1 MISIN
6 TKLIIAKSYNGVAVY
21 GYPFASQG
29 GEIALPATTDVAIP
43 IPAGYNNAVFSYSAG
58 ATVKVSIGTISQTI
72 SAPTGAFTQAYSRIN
87 PPDAIVDAKDD
98 FGNALYLHL
107 FSPNASDWVQIGFYQ
122 AEPVE
127 GGIV

>member
-6 TKLIIAKSYNGVAVY
+6 TKLIVAKSYNGVAVY

-29 GEIALPATTDVAIP
+29 GEIALPQSTDVPIP
-43 IPAGYNNAVFSYSAG
+43 IPIGFNNAVFSYSAG
-58 ATVKVSIGTISQTI
+58 ATIKVSIGTISQTI
-72 SAPTGAFTQAYSRIN
+72 SAPTSTFTQAYSRIN
-87 PPDAIVDAKDD
+87 PPDAIVDWKDD

-107 FSPNASDWVQIGFYQ
+107 FSPNPGDWIQIGFYI

-127 GGIV
+127 GSNV